1 MSVVDH
7 WVEGEDEQE
16 IDQKKNN
23 IYIYIQI
30 QKIMIQ
36 FVQTPFNVFDAVL
49 YLEYAKDVGELGGG
63 GRKRKWKWNAYLCTA
78 FCSIHRNCSSF

>member
-16 IDQKKNN
+16 IDQKKN
-23 IYIYIQI
+23 IHIYIQI

-63 GRKRKWKWNAYLCTA
+63 GEGKGNGNGMLIFVRLFALY
-78 FCSIHRNCSSF
+78 IEIVHSF

>member
-63 GRKRKWKWNAYLCTA
+63 KEKEMEMECLSLYGFLLYT
-78 FCSIHRNCSSF
+78 